1 MGVVSPLGHDIET
14 FWNNIQNG
22 VCGIE
27 PISAFDTT
35 HSPVKLAAEVKRFDP
50 EPFIGKLDTKHNARF
65 MQFAR
70 VAAQKAYEMSRMS
83 DAIINS
89 NRLGVYVSS
98 SIGGIETLEKA
109 YENFDPSTSSR
120 VSPYLIPN
128 TLVNLASGAIAI
140 DLGAKGRN
148 LAIVTA
154 CASGANAIG
163 EAYKSIQRGEQDVI
177 VAGAADAAI
186 TPLALAGFA
195 AMRAMYTGDNP
206 TRACIPFDN
215 ERSGTVMGE
224 GAGIIILEE
233 LEHARAR
240 KAPIFAEIIGYG
252 TTCDA
257 YSITTPEQEGT
268 SISQAMQQ
276 ALDDASISPDAVD
289 YINAHGT
296 STILN
301 DQTETRAIKKV
312 FGEDTKIPVS
322 STKSMTGHLLGAGGA
337 VEAIISI
344 QALINDFLPATVNF
358 KVRDPEC
365 DINLITGDG
374 EHTNIDTVLSNS
386 FGFGGHNASLI
397 VKKWQN

>member
-1 MGVVSPLGHDIET
+1 
-14 FWNNIQNG
+14 
-22 VCGIE
+22 
-27 PISAFDTT
+27 
-35 HSPVKLAAEVKRFDP
+35 
-50 EPFIGKLDTKHNARF
+50 
-65 MQFAR
+65 
-70 VAAQKAYEMSRMS
+70 
-83 DAIINS
+83 
-89 NRLGVYVSS
+89 
-98 SIGGIETLEKA
+98 
-109 YENFDPSTSSR
+109 
-120 VSPYLIPN
+120 
-128 TLVNLASGAIAI
+128 VNLASGAIAI

-358 KVRDPEC
+358 KVPDPEC